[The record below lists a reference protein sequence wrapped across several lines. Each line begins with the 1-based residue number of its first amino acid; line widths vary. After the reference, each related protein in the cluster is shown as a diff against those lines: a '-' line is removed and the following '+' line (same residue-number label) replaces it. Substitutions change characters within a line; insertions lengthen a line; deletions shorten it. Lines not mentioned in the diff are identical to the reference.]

1 MCSVILDQVV
11 FGILH
16 LNLASEAI
24 LILPQAQPIITDTCA
39 FEGFYRT
46 YFHAITHLY
55 GYEIVVF
62 GNGTI
67 HWIHH
72 RSSLTDPRLDVN
84 KI

>member
-24 LILPQAQPIITDTCA
+24 LILPQVQPIITDTCA
-39 FEGFYRT
+39 FEGFYMT

-62 GNGTI
+62 WEWHYSLDTSSILIN
-67 HWIHH
+67 
-72 RSSLTDPRLDVN
+72 RSSSRR
-84 KI
+84 K

>member
-24 LILPQAQPIITDTCA
+24 LILPQVQPIITDTCA

-46 YFHAITHLY
+46 YFHAITHTLTKLWY
-55 GYEIVVF
+55 LGMALFTGYI
-62 GNGTI
+62 
-67 HWIHH
+67 
-72 RSSLTDPRLDVN
+72 DPH
-84 KI
+84 